1 MPFAQIPA
9 ALVLLGACALVFGGL
24 ARVFPCNPEHPAFV
38 SKAIGADLVY
48 CLFGGLYAALTPMLA
63 AALAALPWRVEPPD
77 LTLGFVARQ
86 PLWLQFALFL
96 IVTDFA
102 QYWLHRLFHGRRLWP
117 FHAIHHGAPQVN
129 WTTTFRVHPVN
140 YLAVSLL
147 LALLSRLL
155 GVSAVAVLLAAPVF
169 FFSGALTHANLDWT
183 FGPLRTVIASPV
195 FHRWHHADEAGC
207 RDRNFAP
214 MFPLWDVLFGTFHMP
229 SGRRPA
235 AFGVE
240 GLPRGLAAQLAY
252 PFRPKRD
259 GFGANRSEP

>member
-9 ALVLLGACALVFGGL
+9 ALTLLGACAVVFGVL
-24 ARVFPCNPEHPAFV
+24 ARVFPCNPGQPTFV
-38 SKAIGADLVY
+38 SRAIGADLAY
-48 CLFGGLYAALTPMLA
+48 CLLGGVYAALGPAVA
-63 AALAALPWRVEPPD
+63 AGLAALPWRLETPD
-77 LTLGFVARQ
+77 LTLGLVGRQ
-86 PLWLQFALFL
+86 PLWLQLALYL

-147 LALLSRLL
+147 LALLARLL
-155 GVSAVAVLLAAPVF
+155 AVSPLAVLLAAPVF

-183 FGPLRTVIASPV
+183 FGPLRAVVASPV

-207 RDRNFAP
+207 RDKNFAP
-214 MFPLWDVLFGTFHMP
+214 LLPVWDVLFGTFHMP
-229 SGRRPA
+229 EGRRPEA
-235 AFGVE
+235 YGVA
-240 GLPRGLAAQLAY
+240 GLPDGLPAQLAY
-252 PFRPKRD
+252 PFRP
-259 GFGANRSEP
+259 GAAGEASRRR